1 MFVGSTKELLQALK
15 GEQAKDIIEGDS
27 TDEMATPEVNIISR

>member
-15 GEQAKDIIEGDS
+15 GEQAKTIEGTVDDGE
-27 TDEMATPEVNIISR
+27 T